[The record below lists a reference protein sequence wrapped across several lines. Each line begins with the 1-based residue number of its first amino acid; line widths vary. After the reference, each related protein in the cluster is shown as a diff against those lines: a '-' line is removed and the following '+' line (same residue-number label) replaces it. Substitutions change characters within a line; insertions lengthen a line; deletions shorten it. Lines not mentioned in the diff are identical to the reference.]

1 MAALDTVK
9 NDLTWVQKHE
19 RLVIVALVLL
29 AGSWGLQHFLD
40 NQAAKAETRANVAEQ
55 ALVLQNTTNAQN
67 AATTASVL
75 AQYQG
80 MVTALTAQNAS
91 LAAAAASRQAIVT
104 KNQTTDA
111 TLALPEL
118 ANRLQSLGNVP
129 IGQVSSDSNHV
140 ILTQPGAIAVTQTL
154 ETIPALTANLKDQTA
169 LAASLQAALTQ
180 GQTVITDQSKEIT
193 GLNLAAKDADVAC
206 KAEVKA
212 VKAEE
217 NKAKRK
223 WFFRGVLVGLFGG

>member
-1 MAALDTVK
+1 MALDTVK
-9 NDLTWVQKHE
+9 NDLTFLQKHE
-19 RLVIVALVLL
+19 RLIIVALVLA

-40 NQAAKAETRANVAEQ
+40 NQAAKAETRATVAEQ

-80 MVTALTAQNAS
+80 MVTALTTQNAS
-91 LAAAAASRQAIVT
+91 LAAAAASRQATVI

-140 ILTQPGAIAVTQTL
+140 IFTQPGAIAITQAL

-169 LAASLQAALTQ
+169 LAASLQAAEKQ
-180 GQTVITDQSKEIT
+180 ADTVIADQTKQIA
-193 GLNLAAKDADVAC
+193 GLNLALVDADKVRKTEVA
-206 KAEVKA
+206 A
-212 VKAEE
+212 VKA
-217 NKAKRK
+217 
-223 WFFRGVLVGLFGG
+223 